1 LRNRSPLTI
10 CSGRRNDALRTRDR
24 HVPLFARRRRRKN
37 FAPDYW
43 ERLNI
48 APVMEVAGVDAPT
61 DFAAYWLSVAT
72 GESQDYDGHGAWALI
87 R

>member
-10 CSGRRNDALRTRDR
+10 CSGRRNDAFRTRDR

-37 FAPDYW
+37 FAADCG

-48 APVMEVAGVDAPT
+48 APVTEVAGVDAPT